1 MNSIALF
8 KVAAAL
14 IGAAIAM
21 PAGDATAERVMSG
34 ALDMC
39 QAIDNGTTVVRGGVE
54 ACCAQEV
61 TEFDNGHIEFGDR
74 YCVAC
79 VQGTDNCEYYPN
91 AWRTP
96 PLQEVRKTLTTRT
109 KQAPLTGN

>member
-1 MNSIALF
+1 MNRLSL
-8 KVAAAL
+8 VCV
-14 IGAAIAM
+14 IGALSCVTFAG
-21 PAGDATAERVMSG
+21 PALAEPVMSG
-34 ALDMC
+34 ALDIC
-39 QAIDNGTTVVRGGVE
+39 QTIDEGVTVVRDGVE
-54 ACCAQEV
+54 ACCAQQVNE
-61 TEFDNGHIEFGDR
+61 TDDGHIEFGDR

-96 PLQEVRKTLTTRT
+96 PIREVKKTLTTRT